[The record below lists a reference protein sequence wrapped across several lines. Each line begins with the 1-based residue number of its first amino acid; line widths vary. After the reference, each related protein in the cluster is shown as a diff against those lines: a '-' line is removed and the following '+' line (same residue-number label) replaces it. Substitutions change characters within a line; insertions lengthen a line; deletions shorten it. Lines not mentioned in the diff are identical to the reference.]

1 MLKHNRRKS
10 LRANIPVGLPFDV
23 EGFAASMR
31 DRRKGLT
38 LGLKYHERA
47 KRPAGTTATDE
58 DLE

>member
-23 EGFAASMR
+23 EGFVAFMR
-31 DRRKGLT
+31 GRRQGLT
-38 LGLKYHERA
+38 LELKYHEHA

>member
-1 MLKHNRRKS
+1 MLKHNRHKS

-23 EGFAASMR
+23 EGFAAFMR
-31 DRRKGLT
+31 TRRPGLT
-38 LGLKYHERA
+38 LEYRYHEPA